1 MTTLSSSPAAFS
13 LAGKIAVITG
23 GGSGIGLGIAECFVA
38 AGARV
43 VLVGQTEAKLVKAA
57 EDLGA
62 QASFLVANVTEHS
75 ACHAII
81 DHCEECFGGLDIL
94 VNNAGNHLKKPLLE
108 TSEEDVQ
115 QVLDVHVLAAF
126 NLTRMALPVLK
137 DRQGSVL
144 FIASMASY
152 LSIPQVIGYTAAKSA
167 VLGLV
172 RGTAAEAGPMGVR
185 INGIAPG
192 WISSAMTDA
201 ALNNDPPRKAKI
213 LSRTP
218 LGGMGEAQDIGW
230 AATYL
235 SSSAA
240 KFVTGQ
246 VLAVDG
252 GAVSGF

>member
-1 MTTLSSSPAAFS
+1 MTQFSQASNAFS
-13 LAGKIAVITG
+13 LGGKVAVITG
-23 GGSGIGLGIAECFVA
+23 GGSGIGLGIAQCFVD

-43 VLVGQTEAKLVKAA
+43 VLVGQTEAKLADATKA
-57 EDLGA
+57 LGA
-62 QASFLVANVTEHS
+62 QASYLVANITEQA
-75 ACHAII
+75 ACQSII
-81 DHCEECFGGLDIL
+81 DHCQEQFGGLDVL
-94 VNNAGNHLKKPLLE
+94 VNNAGNHMKKPLLE

-115 QVLDVHVLAAF
+115 KILDVHVLAAF
-126 NLTRMALPVLK
+126 NLTRLALPSLQ

-185 INGIAPG
+185 VNGIAPG

-218 LGGMGEAQDIGW
+218 LGGMGEPRDIGW
-230 AATYL
+230 AATFL